1 MTDLNKIYTISGK
14 PGLHKNVAVSKTGL
28 IVESLI
34 DGKRFNVF
42 AHEKMSALGEISI
55 FKVGGDILLIEV
67 LKKIKEKYESKP
79 VANADFS
86 GPQLR
91 IFMEEIL
98 PDYDPERVY
107 TSDIKKILSWY
118 NLLAEKDMLEF
129 KEDEPEEEHASEQN
143 TEPNTDESAE

>member
-79 VANADFS
+79 VANA
-86 GPQLR
+86 
-91 IFMEEIL
+91 
-98 PDYDPERVY
+98 
-107 TSDIKKILSWY
+107 
-118 NLLAEKDMLEF
+118 
-129 KEDEPEEEHASEQN
+129 
-143 TEPNTDESAE
+143 